1 MPELTCM
8 RFSDDMSD
16 ETMLGLIGSRLADLR
31 LSRDLTQQQVAK
43 EAGIGLRTLQRME
56 AGEVA
61 TRLSGFV
68 GVCRVLGI
76 VGRFAMFLPELQI
89 SPMDQLKLQGK
100 KRARASGTTETYS
113 TSLKDEPDTWKWGD
127 EK

>member
-1 MPELTCM
+1 MKFYEV
-8 RFSDDMSD
+8 MSD
-16 ETMLGLIGSRLADLR
+16 STVLGLIGSRISDLR
-31 LSRDLTQQQVAK
+31 LAQDRTQAQVAK
-43 EAGIGLRTLQRME
+43 EAGIGIRTLQRME

-76 VGRFAMFLPELQI
+76 AGRFELLLPELQI
-89 SPMDQLKLQGK
+89 SPIDQLKLQGK
-100 KRARASGTTETYS
+100 KRERASGTKPKII
-113 TSLKDEPDTWKWGD
+113 LKEEPTTWKWGD

>member
-1 MPELTCM
+1 M
-8 RFSDDMSD
+8 RFHEEMTDAR
-16 ETMLGLIGSRLADLR
+16 MLVLIGSRLTQLR
-31 LSRDLTQQQVAK
+31 LSRDLTQQQVAD

-61 TRLSGFV
+61 SRLSGFV
-68 GVCRVLGI
+68 GVCRVLGLS
-76 VGRFAMFLPELQI
+76 GRFGMLLPEVPL

-100 KRARASGTTETYS
+100 RRERASGKKKVETG
-113 TSLKDEPDTWKWGD
+113 SLREGPSEWKWGD

>member
-1 MPELTCM
+1 MPLLARM
-8 RFSDDMSD
+8 RFHEEMNDN
-16 ETMLGLIGSRLADLR
+16 TMLGLIGSRLADLR
-31 LSRDLTQQQVAK
+31 LAQDLTQSQVAK

-61 TRLSGFV
+61 SRLSGFV

-76 VGRFAMFLPELQI
+76 EGRFEMLLPERPV

-100 KRARASGTTETYS
+100 KRERASGTKVTVP
-113 TSLKDEPDTWKWGD
+113 TSLKEEPGAWKWGD

>member
-1 MPELTCM
+1 M
-8 RFSDDMSD
+8 RFHEEMTDAR
-16 ETMLGLIGSRLADLR
+16 MLVLIGSRLTQLR
-31 LSRDLTQQQVAK
+31 LSRDLTQQQVAD

-61 TRLSGFV
+61 SRLSGFV
-68 GVCRVLGI
+68 GVCRVLGLS
-76 VGRFAMFLPELQI
+76 GRFEMLLPEVPL

-100 KRARASGTTETYS
+100 RRERASGKKKVVTG
-113 TSLKDEPDTWKWGD
+113 SLREEPSEWKWGD